1 MAITVYPARVKIMN
15 VARTPFE
22 RWAAM
27 DGASVEYFEI
37 LVGGIEV
44 VVEKAPRCV
53 SAISANINVLGLGRK
68 HEGIDG

>member
-1 MAITVYPARVKIMN
+1 MAITVYPVCIKIMN
-15 VARTPFE
+15 VAGAPFE
-22 RWAAM
+22 RWTAV

-37 LVGGIEV
+37 IVGGIEV
-44 VVEKAPRCV
+44 VIEKAPRCV